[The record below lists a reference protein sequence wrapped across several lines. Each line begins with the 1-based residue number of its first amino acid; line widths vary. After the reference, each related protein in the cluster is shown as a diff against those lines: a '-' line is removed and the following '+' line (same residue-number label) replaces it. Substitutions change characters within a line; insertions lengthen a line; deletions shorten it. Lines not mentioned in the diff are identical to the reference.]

1 MKTKKFKI
9 EFCVEIKEEA
19 LKGLSEADAVQA
31 AINIVE
37 QVWDLGKD
45 TDEADRANGSNVED
59 SYGFEAELV
68 E

>member
-9 EFCVEIKEEA
+9 EFCVEIKEEV
-19 LKGLSEADAVQA
+19 LKGLSEADTVQA

-45 TDEADRANGSNVED
+45 TDEADRAKGSNVVD
-59 SYGFEAELV
+59 SYGFEAEV
-68 E
+68 AD